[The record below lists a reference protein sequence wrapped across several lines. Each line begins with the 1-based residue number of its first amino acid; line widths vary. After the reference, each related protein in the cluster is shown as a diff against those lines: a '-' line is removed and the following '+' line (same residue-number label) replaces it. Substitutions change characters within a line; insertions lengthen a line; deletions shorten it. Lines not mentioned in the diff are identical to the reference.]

1 MDHKVIEK
9 IASQAASE
17 VASAGGSSGGFLGIG
32 SHTDLSARPKVDV
45 ELSGGTAS
53 VDLAITVAYPTPIR
67 KVTDQVRQ
75 HLIDRVG
82 ELTGVEVTRVDI
94 TVSALHRE
102 AIPAR
107 RPFGEPPDA
116 RSKSLRRRPART
128 TPASIVSVV
137 VLAVG
142 VGLVWITVLRLLNGR
157 WPRFLG
163 AVNEW
168 LATLRVHHY
177 RRD

>member
-9 IASQAASE
+9 IAGQAASE

-32 SHTDLSARPKVDV
+32 SRTDLSARPKVEV

-67 KVTDQVRQ
+67 KVTGQVRQ

-94 TVSALHRE
+94 TVSALHRDTDTRTE
-102 AIPAR
+102 
-107 RPFGEPPDA
+107 G
-116 RSKSLRRRPART
+116 LR
-128 TPASIVSVV
+128 
-137 VLAVG
+137 
-142 VGLVWITVLRLLNGR
+142 
-157 WPRFLG
+157 
-163 AVNEW
+163 
-168 LATLRVHHY
+168 
-177 RRD
+177 

>member
-17 VASAGGSSGGFLGIG
+17 VAMAGGSSGGFLGIG

-94 TVSALHRE
+94 TVAAFHRDTDTGTE
-102 AIPAR
+102 
-107 RPFGEPPDA
+107 G
-116 RSKSLRRRPART
+116 LR
-128 TPASIVSVV
+128 
-137 VLAVG
+137 
-142 VGLVWITVLRLLNGR
+142 
-157 WPRFLG
+157 
-163 AVNEW
+163 
-168 LATLRVHHY
+168 
-177 RRD
+177 

>member
-1 MDHKVIEK
+1 MPRRAAAPGRGRLIINHKVIEK

-17 VASAGGSSGGFLGIG
+17 VARAGGSSGGFLGIG

-67 KVTDQVRQ
+67 QVTEQVRQ

-94 TVSALHRE
+94 TVSAFHRE
-102 AIPAR
+102 AN
-107 RPFGEPPDA
+107 PD
-116 RSKSLRRRPART
+116 T
-128 TPASIVSVV
+128 E
-137 VLAVG
+137 
-142 VGLVWITVLRLLNGR
+142 VLR
-157 WPRFLG
+157 
-163 AVNEW
+163 
-168 LATLRVHHY
+168 
-177 RRD
+177 

>member
-9 IASQAASE
+9 IAGQAASE

-75 HLIDRVG
+75 HPSPTVPSNSAILITCSPSSR
-82 ELTGVEVTRVDI
+82 TQ
-94 TVSALHRE
+94 S
-102 AIPAR
+102 PAR
-107 RPFGEPPDA
+107 SRMGSTKRA
-116 RSKSLRRRPART
+116 R
-128 TPASIVSVV
+128 
-137 VLAVG
+137 
-142 VGLVWITVLRLLNGR
+142 
-157 WPRFLG
+157 
-163 AVNEW
+163 
-168 LATLRVHHY
+168 
-177 RRD
+177 

>member
-17 VASAGGSSGGFLGIG
+17 VAMAGGSSGGFLGIG

-67 KVTDQVRQ
+67 TVTDQVRQ

-102 AIPAR
+102 ANP
-107 RPFGEPPDA
+107 GTE
-116 RSKSLRRRPART
+116 
-128 TPASIVSVV
+128 
-137 VLAVG
+137 
-142 VGLVWITVLRLLNGR
+142 VLR
-157 WPRFLG
+157 
-163 AVNEW
+163 
-168 LATLRVHHY
+168 
-177 RRD
+177 